1 MEKTKP
7 AICVFCGSSHGAR
20 PAYASAANRLGTL
33 IGERGFS
40 LVFGGGNVGLMGEVA
55 RSAHAAGARVLGVL
69 PSFLQHLEQPL
80 KTAEELVVVPDMQQR
95 KAIMLARSDAFIVL
109 PGGLGTFD
117 EIFEVLSTAQLQVH
131 KKPLVLVDIE
141 NYFAKYEALIAHVVR
156 EGFAIRSIENFYR
169 IVPTPEAAMD
179 FVSASLRQ
187 PPPQRT
193 EPALQAD
200 KQ

>member
-20 PAYASAANRLGTL
+20 PAYAAAANRLGTL

-55 RSAHAAGARVLGVL
+55 RSAHTAGARVLGVL
-69 PSFLQHLEQPL
+69 PSFLQQLEQPL
-80 KTAEELVVVPDMQQR
+80 KTAEELIVVPDMQQR
-95 KAIMLARSDAFIVL
+95 KAIMLAKSDAFIVL

-131 KKPLVLVDIE
+131 KKPIVLV
-141 NYFAKYEALIAHVVR
+141 NTQGYFAQFETMIARIVR
-156 EGFAIRSIENFYR
+156 EGFAIRNIENFYR
-169 IVPTPEAAMD
+169 IVPTPEAALD
-179 FVSASLRQ
+179 YVSASLGQ
-187 PPPQRT
+187 PAAPRT
-193 EPALQAD
+193 EPALQTD

>member
-20 PAYASAANRLGTL
+20 PAYAEAASRLGTL
-33 IGERGFS
+33 IGQRGFS

-55 RSAHAAGARVLGVL
+55 RSAHGAGARVLGVL

-80 KTAEELVVVPDMQQR
+80 KSAEEIVIVPDMQQR
-95 KAIMLARSDAFIVL
+95 KSIMLARSDAFISL

-131 KKPLVLVDIE
+131 KKPLVLVDTE
-141 NYFAKYEALIAHVVR
+141 GYFTHFEPLIARIVR

-169 IVPTPEAAMD
+169 IVPTPEAALD
-179 FVSASLRQ
+179 FVSASLSHT
-187 PPPQRT
+187 PPPRA

>member
-7 AICVFCGSSHGAR
+7 AICVFCGSSHGAK
-20 PAYASAANRLGTL
+20 PAYAQAAARLGTL
-33 IGERGFS
+33 IGQRGFS

-55 RSAHAAGARVLGVL
+55 RSAHEAGARVLGVL

-131 KKPLVLVDIE
+131 KKPIVLVNTE
-141 NYFAKYEALIAHVVR
+141 GYFAHFETLIARIVR
-156 EGFAIRSIENFYR
+156 EGFAIRNIENFYR
-169 IVPTPEAAMD
+169 ILQTPEAALD
-179 FVSASLRQ
+179 FVSVSLGESPTPRA
-187 PPPQRT
+187 
-193 EPALQAD
+193 EAAFEAD

>member
-20 PAYASAANRLGTL
+20 PEYAEAAARLGTL
-33 IGERGFS
+33 IGQRGFS

-69 PSFLQHLEQPL
+69 PSFLQQLEAPL
-80 KTAEELVVVPDMQQR
+80 KAAEELVVVPDMQQR

-131 KKPLVLVDIE
+131 KKPIVLVNTE
-141 NYFAKYEALIAHVVR
+141 GYFAKYEALISHIVR
-156 EGFAIRSIENFYR
+156 EGFAIRNIENFYR
-169 IVPTPEAAMD
+169 IVPTPEAALD
-179 FVSASLRQ
+179 FVSASLGHT
-187 PPPQRT
+187 PPPRA

>member
-1 MEKTKP
+1 MDKTKP
-7 AICVFCGSSHGAR
+7 AICVFCGSSHGAK
-20 PAYASAANRLGTL
+20 PGYAVAANRLGTL

-55 RSAHAAGARVLGVL
+55 RAAHAAGARVLGVL
-69 PSFLQHLEQPL
+69 PSFLQQLEQPL
-80 KTAEELVVVPDMQQR
+80 KSAEELIVVPDMQQR

-131 KKPLVLVDIE
+131 KKPIVLVNTE
-141 NYFAKYEALIAHVVR
+141 GYFAKYETLIAHIVR
-156 EGFAIRSIENFYR
+156 EGFAIRNIENFYR
-169 IVPTPEAAMD
+169 IQPTPEAALD
-179 FVSASLRQ
+179 FVSASLGHA
-187 PPPQRT
+187 PPPRA

-200 KQ
+200 KK

>member
-1 MEKTKP
+1 MDKTKP

-20 PAYASAANRLGTL
+20 PAYAAAANRLGTL
-33 IGERGFS
+33 IAQRGYS

-55 RSAHAAGARVLGVL
+55 RAAHAGGARVLGVL

-95 KAIMLARSDAFIVL
+95 KSIMLARSDAFISL

-131 KKPLVLVDIE
+131 QKPLVLVDTE
-141 NYFAKYEALIAHVVR
+141 GYFTQFEQLIARIVR
-156 EGFAIRSIENFYR
+156 EGFAIRSIDKFYR
-169 IVPTPEAAMD
+169 IVPTPEAALD
-179 FVSASLRQ
+179 FVGARLGKAPAPRA
-187 PPPQRT
+187 
-193 EPALQAD
+193 EPALQTD